1 MKDLAGTL
9 SRNVRRLRQDRGL
22 TAAELAARS
31 GVAKATLSQIE
42 SARGNPRLET
52 LHDLADALGV
62 SADRAARAA
71 RTSRRCTSCGSGEGV
86 DITDSVV
93 GGRLVRSIP
102 VEESVLELYEL
113 ELHPDSSETS
123 MSHGIGAHEHVFVL
137 EGSVELGPVEA
148 CARVGAHDLASY
160 PADRPHMWRTGVGER
175 GARARAADHAAPPI
189 VRLIASRACRS
200 PR

>member
-1 MKDLAGTL
+1 VRDLAGTL

-22 TAAELAARS
+22 TAAELATRS

-52 LHDLADALGV
+52 LRDLADALGV
-62 SADRAARAA
+62 SATELLAPMDGPQVHVVR
-71 RTSRRCTSCGSGEGV
+71 SGEGV

-93 GGRLVRSIP
+93 SGRLVRSIP

-123 MSHGIGAHEHVFVL
+123 ASHGIGAHEHVFVL

-148 CARVGAHDLASY
+148 CAQVAARDLASY
-160 PADRPHMWRTGVGER
+160 PADRPHMWRTGDGEH
-175 GARARAADHAAPPI
+175 ARVLVLQIMPRPRSAR
-189 VRLIASRACRS
+189 
-200 PR
+200 

>member
-1 MKDLAGTL
+1 MRDLTGVLAQ
-9 SRNVRRLRQDRGL
+9 NVRRLRQDRGL
-22 TAAELAARS
+22 TAAELASRS

-42 SARGNPRLET
+42 AARGNPRLET
-52 LHDLADALGV
+52 LRDLAEALGV
-62 SADRAARAA
+62 SATELLAPSDLPQVRVVR
-71 RTSRRCTSCGSGEGV
+71 SGEGV

-113 ELHPDSSETS
+113 ELHPDSTETS

-148 CARVGAHDLASY
+148 CAQLGARDLASY
-160 PADRPHMWRTGVGER
+160 PADRPHMWRTGAGEH
-175 GARARAADHAAPPI
+175 ARVLVLQIMPRPRSAR
-189 VRLIASRACRS
+189 
-200 PR
+200 

>member
-1 MKDLAGTL
+1 MNDLAGTL
-9 SRNVRRLRQDRGL
+9 ARNVRGLRQDRGL
-22 TAAELAARS
+22 TAAELASRS

-52 LHDLADALGV
+52 LRDLAEALGV
-62 SADRAARAA
+62 WPTDLLAAADEPRVRVV
-71 RTSRRCTSCGSGEGV
+71 RSDDGV

-113 ELHPDSSETS
+113 ELRPDASQTS
-123 MSHGIGAHEHVFVL
+123 ASHGIGAHEHVFVL

-148 CARVGAHDLASY
+148 RAQVAARDLASY
-160 PADRPHMWRTGVGER
+160 PADRPHMWRTAAGER
-175 GARARAADHAAPPI
+175 ARVLVLQIMPRP
-189 VRLIASRACRS
+189 RS
-200 PR
+200 GP

>member
-1 MKDLAGTL
+1 MKDLAGAL
-9 SRNVRRLRQDRGL
+9 ARNVRGLRQDRGL

-52 LHDLADALGV
+52 LRDLAEALGV
-62 SADRAARAA
+62 SPTDLLAPPDEPQVRVVR
-71 RTSRRCTSCGSGEGV
+71 SGEGV

-113 ELHPDSSETS
+113 ELRQDASETS
-123 MSHGIGAHEHVFVL
+123 ASHGIGAHEHVFVL

-148 CARVGAHDLASY
+148 CAHVAAGDLASY
-160 PADRPHMWRTGVGER
+160 PADRPHMWRTGEGER
-175 GARARAADHAAPPI
+175 ARVLVLQIMPRPRSAR
-189 VRLIASRACRS
+189 
-200 PR
+200 